1 MIAAH
6 YKEFPDDRFFGTY
19 AFYRPFLVIRDPDLI
34 KCVLTKNFPDFH
46 DRGLYFNEE
55 VDPLAAHLFFLPGE
69 RWKKLRAKLS
79 PTFTS
84 GKMKQM
90 FSIIKNCGDIYAEA
104 VEIFAKRSM
113 TIDIAEITNRYDYDF
128 FFRFV
133 QLSIFRFLI

>member
-1 MIAAH
+1 MIAT
-6 YKEFPDDRFFGTY
+6 YYNEFSDHRFFGSY
-19 AFYRPFLVIRDPDLI
+19 AFHRYFLIIRDPDLI

-46 DRGLYFNEE
+46 DRGFYFNEE

-69 RWKKLRAKLS
+69 RWKNLRAKLS

-90 FSIIKNCGDIYAEA
+90 FSIIKSCGDTYAEA

-113 TIDIAEITNRYDYDF
+113 TIDIAEITNRYEHNI
-128 FFRFV
+128 
-133 QLSIFRFLI
+133 IFIFLDKF